1 MRISGILE
9 DDYGIVDGATI
20 IVLRDD
26 KRTNVAVISDQN
38 GQFEIV
44 NDQIK
49 SNDKV
54 EIRYLGNKTIIDSVN
69 RFTGETKN
77 IKMEEDIDELD
88 DVIVTATVGK
98 KPNELVLDY
107 TPVKKTQLNPVILF
121 SILGIV
127 TIGAIVLIIKK
138 SK

>member
-20 IVLRDD
+20 IVLRDG

-121 SILGIV
+121 GILGIV

>member
-20 IVLRDD
+20 IVLRDG

-107 TPVKKTQLNPVILF
+107 TPVKKKQLNPVILF
-121 SILGIV
+121 GILGIV

>member
-127 TIGAIVLIIKK
+127 TIGAIVLIIKN

>member
-20 IVLRDD
+20 IVLRDG

-77 IKMEEDIDELD
+77 IVMEDDIEQLD

-98 KPNELVLDY
+98 KPNEIVLDY
-107 TPVKKTQLNPVILF
+107 TPVKKAKVNPILLF
-121 SILGIV
+121 GILGVV
-127 TIGAIVLIIKK
+127 TIGTIVLIIKK

>member
-9 DDYGIVDGATI
+9 DDYGVVDGATI
-20 IVLRDD
+20 IVLRDG

-44 NDQIK
+44 NDQINA
-49 SNDKV
+49 NDKV

-69 RFTGETKN
+69 KYTGETKK
-77 IKMEEDIDELD
+77 IKMEEDIEELD
-88 DVIVTATVGK
+88 DVIVTATVGN
-98 KPNELVLDY
+98 KPNDVVLDY
-107 TPVKKTQLNPVILF
+107 TPIKKTQLNPVILF
-121 SILGIV
+121 SILGVV
-127 TIGAIVLIIKK
+127 TIGAIVLIIKN